1 VVPAIPLSEG
11 CLNSGHLCASDKSSA
26 ELIAVH
32 APRVWRSLRYLGV
45 SPQELA
51 DACQEVFLVMHRS
64 HYEFQGKSK
73 YETWVYGICAGVAR
87 NVRRTRLRNLKR
99 FEPLTVEPSYDPM
112 LETAVDARRAR
123 DILNGA
129 LEQLSDEQR
138 EVFVLRCVEELPMNQ
153 VALAVSCPLFTAYS
167 RLRLARKKLSTILKG
182 GK

>member
-1 VVPAIPLSEG
+1 MVPAIPLSDD
-11 CLNSGHLCASDKSSA
+11 CLSSGHLRANNKTSA
-26 ELIAVH
+26 ELIAAH

-64 HYEFQGKSK
+64 HNEFQGKSK

-87 NVRRTRLRNLKR
+87 NVRRTRVRNLSR

-112 LETAVDARRAR
+112 PESAVDARRAR
-123 DILNGA
+123 ELLSSA
-129 LEQLSDEQR
+129 LEQLTDEQR

>member
-1 VVPAIPLSEG
+1 MVPAIPLSET
-11 CLNSGHLCASDKSSA
+11 CVSPGHLSAHNKSSA
-26 ELIAVH
+26 DLIATH

-64 HYEFQGKSK
+64 HGEFQGKSK

-87 NVRRTRLRNLKR
+87 NVRRTRLRHLSR
-99 FEPLTVEPSYDPM
+99 FEAITVEPSYDPT
-112 LETAVDARRAR
+112 LETAVDAHRAR
-123 DILNGA
+123 HLLNAA
-129 LEQLSDEQR
+129 LEQLTEEQR
-138 EVFVLRCVEELPMNQ
+138 EVFVLRCVEELPMSQ

-167 RLRLARKKLSTILKG
+167 RLRLARKKLSNILKG